1 MANYSDPQLVSTL
14 DNALEQLET
23 SLTDAG
29 RSLSVVRSNVAQL
42 ASLVE
47 VVREMED
54 MMNKARLNL
63 GMETSSAISQPALRP
78 VPQPEP
84 FVQPIAEPA
93 LESFPEPI
101 AAQPLF
107 EEAPTPELELE
118 PVEIEPESQQTVP
131 ASVAQSATDELTSH
145 CLRLGVAS
153 KSGSLDLKAVDGS
166 VNENPAVVDVALLDY
181 DGRKATLKLWI
192 NGAAD
197 PAGVRDAL
205 LGSLRRR
212 LGDESDADVQIEFEG
227 AA

>member
-1 MANYSDPQLVSTL
+1 MADYTDPQLLNNL

-23 SLTDAG
+23 SLAEAG
-29 RSLSVVRSNVAQL
+29 RSLSIVRHNVTQL
-42 ASLVE
+42 ASLID
-47 VVREMED
+47 VVHEMED
-54 MMNKARLNL
+54 MMNKARANL
-63 GMETSSAISQPALRP
+63 GMESIVTSAQPALRP
-78 VPQPEP
+78 VPQPET
-84 FVQPIAEPA
+84 FFQPVPD
-93 LESFPEPI
+93 PI
-101 AAQPLF
+101 AAVPKI
-107 EEAPTPELELE
+107 EEVPTPE
-118 PVEIEPESQQTVP
+118 PQPDSVEIQTEPEPEQAVP
-131 ASVAQSATDELTSH
+131 ASLAQGSGEQTSH

-153 KSGSLDLKAVDGS
+153 KAGSLDLKAVDGS

-197 PAGVRDAL
+197 PVGVRDAL

>member
-1 MANYSDPQLVSTL
+1 MADYADPQLVHNL
-14 DNALEQLET
+14 DNALEQLES
-23 SLTDAG
+23 SLAEAG
-29 RSLSVVRSNVAQL
+29 RSLGALRHNVTQL

-54 MMNKARLNL
+54 MMNKARANL
-63 GMETSSAISQPALRP
+63 GMESIATSTQPALRP
-78 VPQPEP
+78 MPQQEP
-84 FVQPIAEPA
+84 FLPP
-93 LESFPEPI
+93 LPEPI
-101 AAQPLF
+101 AALPEIEELPAPEPQPDPI
-107 EEAPTPELELE
+107 E
-118 PVEIEPESQQTVP
+118 VQIEPESQQAIP
-131 ASVAQSATDELTSH
+131 ASVAESAAGEMTSH

-153 KSGSLDLKAVDGS
+153 KAGSLDLKAVDGS

-197 PAGVRDAL
+197 PVGVRDAL

-212 LGDESDADVQIEFEG
+212 LGDESDAEVQIEFEG

>member
-1 MANYSDPQLVSTL
+1 MADDANPQLVSTL

-63 GMETSSAISQPALRP
+63 GMEVSSVISQPALRP

-84 FVQPIAEPA
+84 LFPPEPA

-101 AAQPLF
+101 AAQPPF
-107 EEAPTPELELE
+107 EEAPAPELGPE
-118 PVEIEPESQQTVP
+118 PIETEPESEQAVP
-131 ASVAQSATDELTSH
+131 ASVAQSATGELTSH

-153 KSGSLDLKAVDGS
+153 KAGSLDLKAVDGS
-166 VNENPAVVDVALLDY
+166 VNENPAVVDVALIDY

-197 PAGVRDAL
+197 PLGVRDAL

-212 LGDESDADVQIEFEG
+212 LGDESDAEVQIEFEG